1 MSFIHPVSI
10 EYISADHWD
19 DVERELPII
28 QGMNFDLQMGFVEQ
42 AALLINCTNYSL
54 SIHANCGED
63 EVIIYMLMLLNIFS
77 PHRFL
82 ANAHILAAVAPIHAK
97 LLQFLRQYLEAVH
110 PQQVY
115 SSTASDRFPNEC
127 TASVTYTELVPNFER
142 FTVLGIYLPALE
154 ALSPELRQRLQNM
167 LIYPRIEYH
176 IDRNL
181 LAGFG
186 LVLEPG
192 AVQNSLRSDWR
203 WLFAFCMAALNDVRV
218 DEVSQRDYE
227 MRRGISN
234 QYTPLILEL
243 FPDSSSKRT

>member
-1 MSFIHPVSI
+1 MSI
-10 EYISADHWD
+10 EYISAGHWD
-19 DVERELPII
+19 DVDRELPII
-28 QGMNFDLQMGFVEQ
+28 QGMSYDLQMGFVEET
-42 AALLINCTNYSL
+42 ALLINCTNYSL

-63 EVIIYMLMLLNIFS
+63 EVIIYLLMLLNIFS

-115 SSTASDRFPNEC
+115 SFSTSTFTASDRFPNES
-127 TASVTYTELVPNFER
+127 TASGTYTELVPDFER
-142 FTVLGIYLPALE
+142 STILGIYLPELE
-154 ALSPELRQRLQNM
+154 ALSPELRERLQNM
-167 LIYPRIEYH
+167 LFYPRIEHH

-186 LVLEPG
+186 LVLEPA

-203 WLFAFCMAALNDVRV
+203 WLFAFCVAALNDVRV

-227 MRRGISN
+227 MRRAISN

-243 FPDSSSKRT
+243 FSD